1 MHNRYL
7 CCCLMLVSV
16 LELHGRNILTGWWHR
31 LKEGEEPRVESYVPP
46 GWNDTLDMET
56 RMAVFFNDINRFNEL
71 YPQEKVFL
79 HFDNTSYF
87 LEETIWFKA
96 YVVRSSDNRPSLLSR
111 VLYVELLSP
120 EGAVLETRKLPVE
133 NGQCHGDFRLDSLYL
148 PGYFEVRAYTRYML
162 NFGEDAVFSRVF
174 PVYRAVRD
182 GDYGERTIMDR
193 NLSRRNRSHTY
204 RHAGQ
209 YSLLSY
215 LIPPSKKAR
224 EQYYYEPLPR
234 WDPKKRRSLVP
245 ADEAFDEERR
255 AKEPDPVTV
264 EFFPEGGVL
273 VKGARQR
280 VAFTVSNR
288 EGRGLNLS
296 GAVYDARGRQVAHL
310 TPVIDGTGDFSLL
323 STGEKYTARV
333 RYGGKEYRF
342 PLPECYESGCAL
354 AVEEPY
360 RGDSLDVICHYVP
373 GEMFT
378 DSLVAVA
385 LSCRGQIYRFFVVR
399 ARGLTRLPVA
409 REWMPEGVNT
419 VSVFDREG
427 RSLAQRCLF
436 VRQEKGAS
444 RKTGTRIDIVRS
456 DTARSGREIPMEP
469 YALQR
474 LRLRCTDAEGR
485 PLEASLSLSVRD
497 RETDDMTY
505 YTEDCYTWMLLS
517 SELHGYIKQA
527 AYYFEKDDRLH
538 RLHLDL
544 LMLTRGWCRYQWENM
559 NLRYKEE
566 GWTQPIE
573 KGLMVDGSIYNVE
586 RLRKPRLR
594 NADVSYVFYNTDTTR
609 YIGRLQ
615 SNGLGNY
622 ALQLTPFYGEAYV
635 SLSLSDYSFYGS
647 HMLTLNRWFSPTPR
661 PISYYE
667 LNLPDDNME
676 MRVSAQMY
684 QIRDS
689 LMQFSL
695 PEVSITRKNRRR
707 HIQHQY
713 SLRHYDISEELEYM
727 YDMYRIRP
735 GVIVRHPD
743 TLVMSI
749 MDRYNFPPNIFN
761 TVFATRY
768 TSDTEIPEGKLY
780 WQTYRYRDKI
790 SDMKE
795 IVIRSDPEMLQTFWL
810 PQGKAQ
816 VSQVDRDLLYRPRHE
831 GWGIKI
837 NRKPS
842 RFKVRNFAKY
852 DEKAREEE
860 EKEADELEGIPDV
873 KDRGGIVQND
883 RRPDCVAVFIP
894 RGKDEPAIVIP
905 SVVGQRRTLVK
916 GFSYSRDFVS
926 PDYRGKRLEQL
937 PPDHRRTLY
946 WNPDLKTDEKGQ
958 VSVEFFNS
966 SSGRF
971 LSIDAEGLTPDGR
984 PVVLKQ

>member
-1 MHNRYL
+1 
-7 CCCLMLVSV
+7 MLVSV
-16 LELHGRNILTGWWHR
+16 LEMHGENLLTGWWHR
-31 LKEGEEPRVESYVPP
+31 LKEGEAPRVETYVPP
-46 GWNDTLDMET
+46 AWNDTLDMET
-56 RMAVFFNDINRFNEL
+56 RMALFFNDINRFNEL

-96 YVVRSSDNRPSLLSR
+96 YVVSASDNRPSSLSR

-133 NGQCHGDFRLDSLYL
+133 EGQCHGEFHLDSLYL

-162 NFGEDAVFSRVF
+162 NFGEDAIFSRVF
-174 PVYRAVRD
+174 PVYRAVAD
-182 GDYGERTIMDR
+182 GDYGDRTIMDR
-193 NLSRRNRSHTY
+193 DLSRRNRSHSY
-204 RHAGQ
+204 RQAGE

-234 WDPKKRRSLVP
+234 WDPKKRRSTV
-245 ADEAFDEERR
+245 AVDEAFDEARR
-255 AKEPDPVTV
+255 EKTPDPVLV

-280 VAFTVSNR
+280 VAFTISDR

-296 GAVYDARGRQVAHL
+296 GAVYDTRGRQVAHL
-310 TPVIDGTGDFSLL
+310 TPVIDGSGDFTLL
-323 STGEKYTARV
+323 STGEKYTARL

-360 RGDSLDVICHYVP
+360 RGDSLNLVCHYVP
-373 GEMFT
+373 GELFN

-385 LSCRGQIYRFFVVR
+385 LSCRGRIYRFFVVR
-399 ARGLTRLPVA
+399 AEGLTRLPVA

-419 VSVFDREG
+419 VTIFDREG
-427 RSLAQRCLF
+427 RALAQRCCF
-436 VRQEKGAS
+436 VRQE
-444 RKTGTRIDIVRS
+444 RGTSEAGRVRMDIVH
-456 DTARSGREIPMEP
+456 DGPLAGQDIPMEP
-469 YALQR
+469 YAAQR
-474 LRLRCTDAEGR
+474 VVLRCSDSQGS
-485 PLEASLSLSVRD
+485 PLKATFSLSVRD
-497 RETDDMTY
+497 RETDDVTY
-505 YTEDCYTWMLLS
+505 YTDDCYTWMLLS

-527 AYYFEKDDRLH
+527 AYYFERDDRLH
-538 RLHLDL
+538 RMHLDL

-573 KGLMVDGSIYNVE
+573 KGLMVDGSIHNMD
-586 RLRKPRLR
+586 RLRKPRLK

-615 SNGLGNY
+615 GNELGNY

-635 SLSLSDYSFYGS
+635 SLLLSDYALHRS
-647 HMLTLNRWFSPTPR
+647 HMMTLNRWFSPTPR

-667 LNLPDDNME
+667 LNLPDESME
-676 MRVSAQMY
+676 MRVNAQVY

-689 LMQFSL
+689 LLQFSL

-707 HIQHQY
+707 RIQHQY

-727 YDMYRIRP
+727 YDTYKIRP

-768 TSDTEIPEGKLY
+768 PSDTEIPEGKLY

-790 SDMKE
+790 RDMKE
-795 IVIRSDPEMLQTFWL
+795 IVIRSEPEMLEAFYL

-816 VSQVDRDLLYRPRHE
+816 VSQIDRDLIYRPRHE
-831 GWGIKI
+831 GLGIKLT
-837 NRKPS
+837 RKPS
-842 RFKVRNFAKY
+842 RFKVENFAKD

-860 EKEADELEGIPDV
+860 EKEADELDDIPDV
-873 KDRGGIVQND
+873 RDRGGIVHND
-883 RRPDCVAVFIP
+883 RRPDCIAVFIP
-894 RGKDEPAIVIP
+894 KEKDEPGM
-905 SVVGQRRTLVK
+905 VVPTVMGQRRTLVK
-916 GFSYSRDFVS
+916 GFSYSKDFVS
-926 PDYRGKRLEQL
+926 PDYRGRRPEQL
-937 PPDHRRTLY
+937 PADHRRTLY
-946 WNPDLKTDEKGQ
+946 WNPDLTTDENGS

-966 SSGRF
+966 SDGRF
-971 LSIDAEGLTPDGR
+971 ITLDAEGLTPDGQ